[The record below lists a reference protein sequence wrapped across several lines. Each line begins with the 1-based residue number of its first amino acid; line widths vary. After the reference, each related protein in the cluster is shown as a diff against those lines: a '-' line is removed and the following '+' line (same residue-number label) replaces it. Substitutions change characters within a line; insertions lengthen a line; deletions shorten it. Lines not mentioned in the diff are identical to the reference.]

1 MTAQAEAA
9 LDAVARIWAAAEGRP
24 DLMAS
29 RLVPDTF
36 TAQGHLECAIG
47 FALRATL
54 PLSGQKAPDL
64 TGPVP
69 DRIAQARA
77 LLATAVPATEARI
90 RHRAGF
96 ADLDQTADD
105 YRDHFALPN
114 LWFHVT
120 MAYATLRA
128 GGLPLGK
135 ADFDGLH
142 AYPPGFRWE

>member
-1 MTAQAEAA
+1 VTAPAAA
-9 LDAVARIWAAAEGRP
+9 LDAIARIWAAAQARP
-24 DLMAS
+24 DLLTT
-29 RLVPDTF
+29 RLTPGTF
-36 TAQGHLECAIG
+36 TAAGHLNTAIG

-54 PLSGQKAPDL
+54 PLAGQPVPGL
-64 TGPVP
+64 TGPIP

-77 LLATAVPATEARI
+77 LLAASPPPTQTRI

-96 ADLDQTADD
+96 ADLDQSADD
-105 YRDHFALPN
+105 YLHLFALPN

-142 AYPPGFRWE
+142 TYPPGFRWE